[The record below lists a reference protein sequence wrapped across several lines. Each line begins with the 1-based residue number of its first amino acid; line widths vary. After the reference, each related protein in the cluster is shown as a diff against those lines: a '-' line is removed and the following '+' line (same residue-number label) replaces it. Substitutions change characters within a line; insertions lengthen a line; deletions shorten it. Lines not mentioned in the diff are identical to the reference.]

1 MSKPQS
7 LYEQLKEQEQDEG
20 FLDNGL
26 GIEKWRELGENG
38 TPIPIRIPVHGFS
51 MMPLIRPEK
60 DMITIMPLVRAPMV
74 GDIVMFR
81 RSDGKYIVHR
91 VYKTFT
97 DGIQTWGDNCLVA
110 DAPRKRK
117 DVFGLI
123 VSVERNEKIYRLDT
137 DKQRAYGI
145 KWMKYGR
152 HVWTVQKRMKIIGG
166 KIIRCFYPG
175 FHKSQNSNR
184 E

>member
-7 LYEQLKEQEQDEG
+7 FYEQLKEQDEG
-20 FLDNGL
+20 FLDNGI

-38 TPIPIRIPVHGFS
+38 APIPIRIPVHGFS

-60 DMITIMPLVRAPMV
+60 DMITIMPLVRAPKV

-81 RSDGKYIVHR
+81 RGDGKYIVHR
-91 VYKTFT
+91 VYRIFI
-97 DGIQTWGDNCLVA
+97 DGIQTWGDNCINA
-110 DAPRKRK
+110 DAPRKRE
-117 DVFGLI
+117 DIFGLI
-123 VSVERNEKIYRLDT
+123 VSMEKNGKTYKLDN
-137 DKQRAYGI
+137 DKQRAYGV

-152 HVWTVQKRMKIIGG
+152 PVWMIGQKIRAIGG
-166 KIIRCFYPG
+166 KILRKICPS
-175 FHKSQNSNR
+175 FHKGRSHNR